1 MNHIRL
7 DRIEDA
13 IEDIKAG
20 KMVVVVDDEDRE
32 NEGDLICA
40 AELIT
45 PEIVNFMTKE
55 GRGVI
60 CVPLTEERCKELQL
74 DMMATHNTTEDE
86 TDFTVTVDLL
96 GKGYTTGVSYSIR
109 AKTIKALVDPETKPE
124 DLGTPGHINPLKAK
138 DGVVL
143 RRAGHT

>member
-60 CVPLTEERCKELQL
+60 CVPLTEQRCKELQL
-74 DMMATHNTTEDE
+74 DMMVTHNTAAHESAL
-86 TDFTVTVDLL
+86 TVTVDLL
-96 GKGYTTGVSYSIR
+96 GKGCTTGVSSSDR
-109 AKTIKALVDPETKPE
+109 AKTIRSEA
-124 DLGTPGHINPLKAK
+124 
-138 DGVVL
+138 
-143 RRAGHT
+143 RR